1 VAGWAATA
9 TGCADLPALKPVS
22 PARAQALRARCR
34 ARFPQGTWRV
44 VHTIEARMPLGYRTA
59 LVGVAAG
66 DTRERHLRVVAMALE
81 GVTLLDLQVRK
92 GRVTVSRAVPP
103 LDRNGVAEGMA
114 RDVELLLFR
123 PPGPPPACGLLR
135 SDEQPVCRYRTPGG
149 AVVDVAPGRETS
161 WALRRYDA
169 DGRLRRIV
177 RARGAAPG
185 RFARRMIL
193 RSPGAGGYRLS
204 LRLLR
209 VERKPTPQST
219 QSKRGPRAMT
229 PAQRQ
234 ASSRPRATAAPT
246 PRRTPPAK
254 RPPTKRR

>member
-1 VAGWAATA
+1 VLGWGAAS
-9 TGCADLPALKPVS
+9 TGCADLPALEPVS

-34 ARFPQGTWRV
+34 ARFPRGTWRV
-44 VHTIEARMPLGYRTA
+44 VHTIEARLPLGYRTA

-66 DTRERHLRVVAMALE
+66 DTRQRHLRVVAMALE

-123 PPGPPPACGLLR
+123 PPGPPPAGGLLP
-135 SDEQPVCRYRTPGG
+135 DGQPVCRYRTPGG
-149 AVVDVAPGRETS
+149 AVVDVAPGRGTA

-193 RSPGAGGYRLS
+193 RSPGAGGYHLS

-209 VERKPTPQST
+209 VERNPTP
-219 QSKRGPRAMT
+219 QSKRGPRAVI
-229 PAQRQ
+229 PARQR
-234 ASSRPRATAAPT
+234 ALSRQRATSAPT

-254 RPPTKRR
+254 RPPAKRR